1 MLWTI
6 AIVLFVLWLLG
17 MLTSTTIGG
26 LIHDIS
32 FKNGSLLILHPTEA
46 AGK

>member
-26 LIHDIS
+26 LIHV
-32 FKNGSLLILHPTEA
+32 LLVVAVIVFLIQVFRV
-46 AGK
+46 KR